1 MAVGDRIKRARNLR
15 GMTQKELG
23 IAIGFEEKSADIR
36 IAQYESNTRTPKEE
50 LLRKIAEVLDVN
62 YRSLY
67 EPTLYAAEDVMY
79 TLFELDEHYPGTRL
93 YEVTDTTDPDF
104 PEKHMAVSFRYRLL
118 DDFLKEWQLRKKQLR
133 EGEITKEELLR
144 KIAEV
149 LDVNY
154 RSLYEPTLYA
164 AEDVMYTLF
173 ELDEHYPGTR
183 LYEVTDTTDPDF
195 PEKHMAVSFR
205 YRLLDDFLKEW
216 QLRKKQLREGEIT
229 KEEYLEWKL
238 NWPQT
243 ADGCGRY
250 EPKKKWRKE

>member
-36 IAQYESNTRTPKEE
+36 IAQYESNTRTPKED

-93 YEVTDTTDPDF
+93 YEVTDTTDPDL

-118 DDFLKEWQLRKKQLR
+118 DHFLKEWQLQEAAPGGRDHQGR
-133 EGEITKEELLR
+133 VSGLLPQG
-144 KIAEV
+144 IPGLQGASV
-149 LDVNY
+149 LD
-154 RSLYEPTLYA
+154 P
-164 AEDVMYTLF
+164 
-173 ELDEHYPGTR
+173 
-183 LYEVTDTTDPDF
+183 
-195 PEKHMAVSFR
+195 PEYGLS
-205 YRLLDDFLKEW
+205 
-216 QLRKKQLREGEIT
+216 I
-229 KEEYLEWKL
+229 
-238 NWPQT
+238 
-243 ADGCGRY
+243 
-250 EPKKKWRKE
+250 

>member
-1 MAVGDRIKRARNLR
+1 MIHIFNPEHDIALGAHVEQFTAPHAARQLRHDLGFLPMIWAEEGDKVIVEDVEAAKEAFRHLGLKAKGSWHSWKR
-15 GMTQKELG
+15 
-23 IAIGFEEKSADIR
+23 
-36 IAQYESNTRTPKEE
+36 
-50 LLRKIAEVLDVN
+50 IAEVLDVN

-93 YEVTDTTDPDF
+93 YEVTDTTDPDL

-118 DDFLKEWQLRKKQLR
+118 DEFLKEWQLRKKQL
-133 EGEITKEELLR
+133 
-144 KIAEV
+144 
-149 LDVNY
+149 
-154 RSLYEPTLYA
+154 
-164 AEDVMYTLF
+164 
-173 ELDEHYPGTR
+173 
-183 LYEVTDTTDPDF
+183 
-195 PEKHMAVSFR
+195 
-205 YRLLDDFLKEW
+205 W
-216 QLRKKQLREGEIT
+216 EGEIT

>member
-93 YEVTDTTDPDF
+93 YESQTPPTRISRKST
-104 PEKHMAVSFRYRLL
+104 
-118 DDFLKEWQLRKKQLR
+118 WQSAS
-133 EGEITKEELLR
+133 G
-144 KIAEV
+144 IACWM
-149 LDVNY
+149 
-154 RSLYEPTLYA
+154 S
-164 AEDVMYTLF
+164 
-173 ELDEHYPGTR
+173 
-183 LYEVTDTTDPDF
+183 
-195 PEKHMAVSFR
+195 S
-205 YRLLDDFLKEW
+205 
-216 QLRKKQLREGEIT
+216 
-229 KEEYLEWKL
+229 
-238 NWPQT
+238 
-243 ADGCGRY
+243 
-250 EPKKKWRKE
+250 

>member
-36 IAQYESNTRTPKEE
+36 IAQYESNTRTPKED

-67 EPTLYAAEDVMY
+67 
-79 TLFELDEHYPGTRL
+79 ELDEHYPGTRL
-93 YEVTDTTDPDF
+93 YEVTDTTDPDL

-118 DDFLKEWQLRKKQLR
+118 DE
-133 EGEITKEELLR
+133 
-144 KIAEV
+144 
-149 LDVNY
+149 
-154 RSLYEPTLYA
+154 
-164 AEDVMYTLF
+164 
-173 ELDEHYPGTR
+173 
-183 LYEVTDTTDPDF
+183 
-195 PEKHMAVSFR
+195 
-205 YRLLDDFLKEW
+205 FLKEW

>member
-1 MAVGDRIKRARNLR
+1 MAVGDRIKRARNFR

-93 YEVTDTTDPDF
+93 YEVTDTTDPDL

-118 DDFLKEWQLRKKQLR
+118 DEFLKEWQLRKKQLR
-133 EGEITKEELLR
+133 KKQLR
-144 KIAEV
+144 KKQ
-149 LDVNY
+149 L
-154 RSLYEPTLYA
+154 R
-164 AEDVMYTLF
+164 
-173 ELDEHYPGTR
+173 
-183 LYEVTDTTDPDF
+183 
-195 PEKHMAVSFR
+195 K
-205 YRLLDDFLKEW
+205 K

>member
-1 MAVGDRIKRARNLR
+1 MLTALCC
-15 GMTQKELG
+15 
-23 IAIGFEEKSADIR
+23 SACSSSGSYLLS
-36 IAQYESNTRTPKEE
+36 APVPSYHVPCLLSLYESNTRTPKEE

-93 YEVTDTTDPDF
+93 YEVTDTTDPD
-104 PEKHMAVSFRYRLL
+104 L
-118 DDFLKEWQLRKKQLR
+118 
-133 EGEITKEELLR
+133 
-144 KIAEV
+144 
-149 LDVNY
+149 
-154 RSLYEPTLYA
+154 
-164 AEDVMYTLF
+164 
-173 ELDEHYPGTR
+173 
-183 LYEVTDTTDPDF
+183 

-243 ADGCGRY
+243 ADGCGHY
-250 EPKKKWRKE
+250 EPKKSGATNKRHKNAL

>member
-79 TLFELDEHYPGTRL
+79 TLFELDEHYSGTRL

-104 PEKHMAVSFRYRLL
+104 PEANSNP
-118 DDFLKEWQLRKKQLR
+118 E
-133 EGEITKEELLR
+133 
-144 KIAEV
+144 
-149 LDVNY
+149 
-154 RSLYEPTLYA
+154 
-164 AEDVMYTLF
+164 
-173 ELDEHYPGTR
+173 R
-183 LYEVTDTTDPDF
+183 LYSANSLPSL
-195 PEKHMAVSFR
+195 PS
-205 YRLLDDFLKEW
+205 
-216 QLRKKQLREGEIT
+216 REPAFARTMTI
-229 KEEYLEWKL
+229 
-238 NWPQT
+238 
-243 ADGCGRY
+243 
-250 EPKKKWRKE
+250 

>member
-93 YEVTDTTDPDF
+93 YEVIDTTDPDF

-118 DDFLKEWQLRKKQLR
+118 DDFLKEWHKNICPASARKNAARQRLICPFRVILR
-133 EGEITKEELLR
+133 
-144 KIAEV
+144 
-149 LDVNY
+149 
-154 RSLYEPTLYA
+154 PTHPSSFSVIFCRASSALSG
-164 AEDVMYTLF
+164 LS
-173 ELDEHYPGTR
+173 
-183 LYEVTDTTDPDF
+183 
-195 PEKHMAVSFR
+195 AVR
-205 YRLLDDFLKEW
+205 A
-216 QLRKKQLREGEIT
+216 
-229 KEEYLEWKL
+229 
-238 NWPQT
+238 NAP
-243 ADGCGRY
+243 
-250 EPKKKWRKE
+250 

>member
-36 IAQYESNTRTPKEE
+36 IAQYESNTRTPK
-50 LLRKIAEVLDVN
+50 
-62 YRSLY
+62 
-67 EPTLYAAEDVMY
+67 DVMY

-118 DDFLKEWQLRKKQLR
+118 DE
-133 EGEITKEELLR
+133 
-144 KIAEV
+144 
-149 LDVNY
+149 
-154 RSLYEPTLYA
+154 
-164 AEDVMYTLF
+164 
-173 ELDEHYPGTR
+173 
-183 LYEVTDTTDPDF
+183 
-195 PEKHMAVSFR
+195 
-205 YRLLDDFLKEW
+205 FLKEW

-229 KEEYLEWKL
+229 KEEYLKWKL